1 MTYDELIK
9 SNPSL
14 ANSMLTGSQ
23 WLNDIANSAYYG
35 GPGVDVSGMGAPM
48 TDPNVAWSGYNDLKA
63 MVGGAGDQWK
73 RLSDGKNAYWVDPSG
88 NVAKIEAIHQ
98 ANPTGTFLKFLGT
111 AGALTGLGALAG
123 IGGAGAAAGAAGGAA
138 GGATGGGTMGGL
150 LGNGAFLGE
159 GALSGIGA
167 WDAAMGGGLP
177 SLGGLLGNSNVLKG
191 LGTIAG
197 AIGGAKPSTDK
208 VSQTVK
214 LDPRLDAALYG
225 KFLPAVTQWA
235 QSNMGGVTPNMQA
248 GWDRQLGILNN
259 PQIQQQMSGLMNQA
273 NTMAQL
279 QQRAMP
285 QTPVAKNPY
294 LP

>member
-1 MTYDELIK
+1 MTGGTLGGM
-9 SNPSL
+9 SL
-14 ANSMLTGSQ
+14 
-23 WLNDIANSAYYG
+23 
-35 GPGVDVSGMGAPM
+35 
-48 TDPNVAWSGYNDLKA
+48 
-63 MVGGAGDQWK
+63 
-73 RLSDGKNAYWVDPSG
+73 
-88 NVAKIEAIHQ
+88 
-98 ANPTGTFLKFLGT
+98 
-111 AGALTGLGALAG
+111 
-123 IGGAGAAAGAAGGAA
+123 
-138 GGATGGGTMGGL
+138 GGGT
-150 LGNGAFLGE
+150 LG
-159 GALSGIGA
+159 
-167 WDAAMGGGLP
+167 
-177 SLGGLLGNSNVLKG
+177 SLGGLLGNIDPLKA
-191 LGTIAG
+191 LGTVAG

-273 NTMAQL
+273 NQMAQL